1 MSDMSSSLLA
11 TTGDRTIDKLQR
23 LPFLDLSPG
32 GTSPEGNISLRRGGD
47 IDHHLPP
54 PLLGHHLQTLGRE
67 SLKAP
72 NICTRKE
79 KEDQISSDSS
89 PSFSPSDNQFHDYGR
104 CKRSRHCLQA
114 VETPIMLQ
122 PAEITNISTIPQPEH
137 VIQSSAKD
145 SSSESEM

>member
-23 LPFLDLSPG
+23 LPFLDVSRRDQSRRKPKSKKRRRHRSSSTSSSSRLS
-32 GTSPEGNISLRRGGD
+32 SSDSWKRKSKRSKHLHKKRKRR
-47 IDHHLPP
+47 
-54 PLLGHHLQTLGRE
+54 
-67 SLKAP
+67 S
-72 NICTRKE
+72 
-79 KEDQISSDSS
+79 ISSDSS

-104 CKRSRHCLQA
+104 CKRSRHSLQA

-122 PAEITNISTIPQPEH
+122 PAEIANISTIPQPEH